1 MAADALTFNHLHV
14 PVAILLK
21 LEQNLEKIVKDR
33 LKELCGLRKKVP
45 DNKEL
50 NLTSKSS

>member
-1 MAADALTFNHLHV
+1 M
-14 PVAILLK
+14 
-21 LEQNLEKIVKDR
+21 KDR

-50 NLTSKSS
+50 NLTQVNHLNVLEFADIMLIITLVFHLLS